1 MKRTV
6 ALALL
11 LAFLITMAAARTT
24 TAPEILGIRL
34 GMKYAKAHARLA
46 KLGHFK
52 SEDEGQEVW
61 TLNGDKRYQYAI
73 VGFDRD
79 RKVRY
84 VTVLARPD
92 GQPVNYEQIGDITRA
107 ARTGQTGNLRYTW
120 KLNDEKEHFE
130 YIAMAA
136 GKDAHR
142 LDRFSIKLLGAK
154 GEEDE
159 EEEARRAPANKK
171 GR

>member
-1 MKRTV
+1 MKRTLS
-6 ALALL
+6 LALL
-11 LAFLITMAAARTT
+11 LAFLITVAAARTP
-24 TAPEILGIRL
+24 APEILGIRL
-34 GMKYAKAHARLA
+34 GMKYANAHTRLT

-61 TLNGDKRYQYAI
+61 TLNDDKHYQYAI
-73 VGFDRD
+73 VGFDSD

-92 GQPVNYEQIGDITRA
+92 GQPVNYEQIGDIASA

-130 YIAMAA
+130 YIAVVA

-154 GEEDE
+154 SEEDE
-159 EEEARRAPANKK
+159 EEETRRVPAKK
-171 GR
+171 

>member
-1 MKRTV
+1 MQRTI

-34 GMKYAKAHARLA
+34 GMKYATAHARLT
-46 KLGHFK
+46 KLAHFK

-61 TLNGDKRYQYAI
+61 TLNHDKYYQYAI
-73 VGFDRD
+73 VGFDRE

-92 GQPVNYEQIGDITRA
+92 GQPVTYEQTGDIA
-107 ARTGQTGNLRYTW
+107 QAMRTGQSGNLRYTW
-120 KLNDEKEHFE
+120 KLKDEKEHFE
-130 YIAMAA
+130 YVAIAA

-142 LDRFSIKLLGAK
+142 LDRFSVKLLGAK
-154 GEEDE
+154 GDDDDDE
-159 EEEARRAPANKK
+159 RETRRSKK
-171 GR
+171 

>member
-6 ALALL
+6 SLALL
-11 LAFLITMAAARTT
+11 LLLLATLAAARTP
-24 TAPEILGIRL
+24 APEIRGIRL
-34 GMKYAKAHARLA
+34 GMKYANAHARLT
-46 KLGHFK
+46 KLAHFK
-52 SEDEGQEVW
+52 SVDEGQEVW
-61 TLNGDKRYQYAI
+61 TLNDDKYYQYAI

-92 GQPVNYEQIGDITRA
+92 GQPVNYEQIGDITTA

-120 KLNDEKEHFE
+120 KLSDKKNHFE
-130 YIAMAA
+130 YIAVVA

-159 EEEARRAPANKK
+159 EEERRAPARK
-171 GR
+171 

>member
-6 ALALL
+6 SLALL
-11 LAFLITMAAARTT
+11 LTLLATLATARTP
-24 TAPEILGIRL
+24 APEILGIRL
-34 GMKYAKAHARLA
+34 GMKYANAHTRLT
-46 KLGHFK
+46 KLAHFK

-61 TLNGDKRYQYAI
+61 TLNNDKHYQYAI

-92 GQPVNYEQIGDITRA
+92 GQPVNYEQIGDITTA
-107 ARTGQTGNLRYTW
+107 ARAGQTGNLRYTW
-120 KLNDEKEHFE
+120 TLSDDKSHFK
-130 YIAMAA
+130 YIAIVA
-136 GKDAHR
+136 GKDEHR

-154 GEEDE
+154 SEEDE
-159 EEEARRAPANKK
+159 EEEARRAPH
-171 GR
+171 R